1 MDLNIPWLTRFSGA
15 GFQISIIVTDRLA
28 ACPQLWIYDAIL
40 LLCGFPSFLHFS
52 AYSLMAS
59 SFCFPTILDSD
70 NSLLRYLSDDKILV
84 IEEEPEVPSRESRR
98 DSTRRSRRKS
108 RNPSSPS
115 FPISPSMLSSTLRLD
130 QPPDALPVR
139 TQSTSLVVLI
149 PPLGLF
155 FQSVLQNCSLSLVYQ
170 DTIELHHI

>member
-1 MDLNIPWLTRFSGA
+1 MSPAVDLRCYPPPLWFS
-15 GFQISIIVTDRLA
+15 FFSSL
-28 ACPQLWIYDAIL
+28 
-40 LLCGFPSFLHFS
+40 S

-59 SFCFPTILDSD
+59 SFCFPTISDSD

-139 TQSTSLVVLI
+139 TQSIAGVFNSTIGIILSIRLTKLLIIIGLSRHHWVTSHIKLN
-149 PPLGLF
+149 
-155 FQSVLQNCSLSLVYQ
+155 STSESSLQ
-170 DTIELHHI
+170 I